1 MSLEGGGGGMGI
13 GLNQILI
20 NYIPMLY
27 LSIFLESQSNG
38 HNLESTLYQLHV
50 GCMYFFNI
58 KY

>member
-1 MSLEGGGGGMGI
+1 MSLEGGMGI

-27 LSIFLESQSNG
+27 MSIFLESQSNG